1 MLANSA
7 GAPYG
12 TGPSIAGHARRTPP
26 PRLDRAVAY
35 KLVIFDFDGTL
46 ADSAGWLFGVL
57 NQVADRYG
65 FRRVGEAEIAMLRG
79 RDNREILRYLGVPA
93 WKLPLIA
100 AHMRRRAARDAAAI
114 PLFEGTPRLLRAL
127 GERGV
132 VAAVVS
138 SNAEANVRRIL
149 GPECAPLIGCYGC
162 DASLFGKAA
171 RFRRVLERTGTRRD
185 DAICVGDEAHD
196 IEAAS
201 EAGLASG
208 AATWGYAT
216 RELLERQRP
225 TLVFASMD
233 DMPHKLAGGTP
244 SA

>member
-1 MLANSA
+1 M
-7 GAPYG
+7 
-12 TGPSIAGHARRTPP
+12 
-26 PRLDRAVAY
+26 AY

-65 FRRVGEAEIAMLRG
+65 FHRVDEAEIAMLRG
-79 RDNREILRYLGVPA
+79 RDNREIVRYLGVPA

-114 PLFEGTPRLLRAL
+114 PLFEGTPRVLLAL
-127 GERGV
+127 AERGV
-132 VAAVVS
+132 AAAVVS

-149 GPECAPLIGCYGC
+149 GPECAPLIGCYECG
-162 DASLFGKAA
+162 ASLFGKAA
-171 RFRRVLERTGTRRD
+171 KFRRVLERTGARQEE
-185 DAICVGDEAHD
+185 AICVGDEARD

-225 TLVFASMD
+225 TMVFASMD
-233 DMPHKLAGGTP
+233 DMLHKLAGGP
-244 SA
+244 PPA

>member
-1 MLANSA
+1 M
-7 GAPYG
+7 
-12 TGPSIAGHARRTPP
+12 
-26 PRLDRAVAY
+26 AY

-65 FRRVGEAEIAMLRG
+65 FRRTSEAEIAMLRG
-79 RDNREILRYLGVPA
+79 RDNREIIRHLGVPA

-100 AHMRRRAARDAAAI
+100 AHMRRRVARDAAAI
-114 PLFEGTPRLLRAL
+114 PLFEGTPRVLHAL
-127 GERGV
+127 KERGV
-132 VAAVVS
+132 AAAVVS
-138 SNAEANVRRIL
+138 SNSEANVRRIF
-149 GPECAPLIGCYGC
+149 GPGC
-162 DASLFGKAA
+162 DPLVDLYECGASLFGKAA
-171 RFRRVLERTGTRRD
+171 GFRRVLERTRVRQEE
-185 DAICVGDEAHD
+185 AICVGDEARD
-196 IEAAS
+196 IQAAA

-233 DMPHKLAGGTP
+233 DMLQKLGGGP
-244 SA
+244 PPA

>member
-1 MLANSA
+1 M
-7 GAPYG
+7 
-12 TGPSIAGHARRTPP
+12 
-26 PRLDRAVAY
+26 AY

-57 NQVADRYG
+57 NQVANRYD
-65 FRRVGEAEIAMLRG
+65 FRRVDEAEIAMLRG
-79 RDNREILRYLGVPA
+79 RDNREIVRYLGVPA

-114 PLFEGTPRLLRAL
+114 PLFEGTPRVLRAL
-127 GERGV
+127 KERGV
-132 VAAVVS
+132 ATAVVS

-149 GPECAPLIGCYGC
+149 GPECTRLVGCYEC

-171 RFRRVLERTGTRRD
+171 RFRRVLERTGTRRE
-185 DAICVGDEAHD
+185 DAICVGDEARD
-196 IEAAS
+196 IQAAA

-216 RELLERQRP
+216 RGLLERQRP
-225 TLVFASMD
+225 TLVFADMD
-233 DMPHKLAGGTP
+233 DMLHKLAGGP
-244 SA
+244 PPA

>member
-1 MLANSA
+1 M
-7 GAPYG
+7 
-12 TGPSIAGHARRTPP
+12 
-26 PRLDRAVAY
+26 AY
-35 KLVIFDFDGTL
+35 KLVILDFDGTL

-65 FRRVGEAEIAMLRG
+65 FRRVDEAEIAMLRG
-79 RDNREILRYLGVPA
+79 RDNREIIRHLGVPA

-100 AHMRRRAARDAAAI
+100 THMRRRAARDAAAI
-114 PLFEGTPRLLRAL
+114 PLFEGTPRVLRAL
-127 GERGV
+127 EERGV
-132 VAAVVS
+132 ATAVVS
-138 SNAEANVRRIL
+138 SNSEANVRRIL

-162 DASLFGKAA
+162 SASLFGKAA
-171 RFRRVLERTGTRRD
+171 RFRRVLQRTGARREE
-185 DAICVGDEAHD
+185 AICVGDEARD
-196 IEAAS
+196 IEAAA

-233 DMPHKLAGGTP
+233 DMLQKLGGGP
-244 SA
+244 PPA